1 MVWSKWLA
9 PLIAAGCFIASSQAA
24 AHCASQP
31 DITTLR
37 VAEIQQRL
45 MVAAYTC
52 HDVEF
57 YNRFVLSHRSELRKS
72 DKRMLHLFLARDG
85 SAGDDEYNAFKTRL
99 ANLSSRESNEYP
111 GTFCYR
117 AQQLF
122 SALEARRSLASLASS
137 ERPYSPL
144 PFDSCGP

>member
-1 MVWSKWLA
+1 MFWSKWLA
-9 PLIAAGCFIASSQAA
+9 PLVAAGYLLAPSAAS
-24 AHCASQP
+24 AHCASQT
-31 DITTLR
+31 DVTTLL

-57 YNRFVLSHRSELRKS
+57 YNRFVLSHRSELRRS
-72 DKRMLHLFLARDG
+72 DRRMLHLFLARDG
-85 SAGDDEYNAFKTRL
+85 SEGDDEYNAFKTRL

-122 SALEARRSLASLASS
+122 SALESRRSLASLAAS
-137 ERPYSPL
+137 ERPYDPL
-144 PFDSCGP
+144 PFDSCGR